1 MPMDIRREGQQLLEL
16 TLRDTLHYAELREAQ
31 RVATKLIAE
40 AGKVAILV
48 VLDGFEGWER
58 GGEWGDVSFLVEHD
72 SNIEKL
78 AIVGEERWRDE
89 VLVFTAAGLRRS
101 PVRYF
106 TDLASARAWLIDAA
120 ASSLSA

>member
-1 MPMDIRREGQQLLEL
+1 MPMDVRSEGQQQLALKISG
-16 TLRDTLHYAELREAQ
+16 TLRHAELREAQ
-31 RVATKLIAE
+31 RVATKLIAD

-48 VLDGFEGWER
+48 VLDGFAGWER

-72 SNIEKL
+72 SDIEKV

-106 TDLASARAWLIDAA
+106 NDLASARAWLSVK
-120 ASSLSA
+120 ASAPSA